1 MGGVACA
8 AGRGS
13 LLAHWPEG
21 RKGRGLPRG
30 GRGLCFAGLP
40 GLRAGAGGPGCARP
54 RAGRAGEGMA
64 LSWCFPEA
72 FPALPILL
80 RRVARGGVAVQGPPQ
95 RAGRGWPGSPRRAA
109 AHGPGGGAGRA
120 MSPCVPVC
128 PPAPGVRSGRSPC
141 VLGSARRAPSGQGQA
156 GPELLGLALSER
168 CPESSQ
174 CGVQR
179 LCYGAGLPSWAWV
192 GEERRENRQEPI
204 NAYK

>member
-1 MGGVACA
+1 MLSRGFSGASHPPSA
-8 AGRGS
+8 RSAGR
-13 LLAHWPEG
+13 
-21 RKGRGLPRG
+21 
-30 GRGLCFAGLP
+30 
-40 GLRAGAGGPGCARP
+40 
-54 RAGRAGEGMA
+54 
-64 LSWCFPEA
+64 
-72 FPALPILL
+72 
-80 RRVARGGVAVQGPPQ
+80 
-95 RAGRGWPGSPRRAA
+95 
-109 AHGPGGGAGRA
+109 GGGAGSAAAGGPWLAWLPPSGCSTRA
-120 MSPCVPVC
+120 RGRRGPGNVPVC